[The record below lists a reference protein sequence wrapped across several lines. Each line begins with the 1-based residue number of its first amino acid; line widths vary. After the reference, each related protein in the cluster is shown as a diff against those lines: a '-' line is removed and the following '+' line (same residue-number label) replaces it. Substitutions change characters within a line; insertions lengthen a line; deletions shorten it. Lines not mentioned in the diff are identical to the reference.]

1 MGELYKISTRKDL
14 VKFLGIPEKL
24 LTYVLYVKKVD
35 SFYTTFEIPKKN
47 GGVRKI
53 SAPSEQLKQIQKILA
68 NKLYEH
74 REKKRTTNISHG
86 FEKGRCIKTNAKI
99 HRNKRYVLNID
110 IENFFESIHF
120 GRVRGFFNKNKSFAL
135 PIEVATVI
143 AQIACY
149 NGKLPQGAPTSP
161 IISNLICEILDYRLF
176 KIAKKYRLNYTRYA
190 DDLTFSTNDKKFL
203 ESQTTFY
210 EEVSKEI
217 EQAGFKINKQ
227 KVRMQYKDSRQ
238 VVTGLVV
245 NEKINVPSTYYKET
259 RAMAHHLYK
268 YGRFE
273 INGEEATPNQLE
285 GRFSFLNH
293 LTCYNNNLDNEKH
306 GYKFNNLNS
315 REREYQKFLFYKLF
329 FAHPKPLIVTEGKT
343 DIVYLKAAL
352 KKLYKEYPQLVSKND
367 DGSFDYKISFLKRAE
382 KKKNTNKKKTINKLE
397 YFLGIVHDGADT
409 VKNLYNF
416 FHSEKK
422 EREDVSPNYFEYFK
436 KTCNHKPYNP
446 IIFLFDNEIQS
457 RKRKP
462 ISKFISHV
470 KLDNKKKE
478 KLKSENMV
486 KLEADNLYILT
497 NPLVKGM
504 SECEIEDL
512 FDDGTL
518 NHKINGKSFTKED
531 KYDKQ
536 KFYGKEIFSKY
547 ILKNYINIDFDG
559 FRPLLDNLVK
569 IIEEYKEECPI
580 EELQQS
586 LIQ

>member
-1 MGELYKISTRKDL
+1 MDEIEKITTRYEFA
-14 VKFLGIPEKL
+14 KFLGIPENL

-99 HRNKRYVLNID
+99 HRNKRFVLNID

-135 PIEVATVI
+135 PIEVATLI

-149 NGKLPQGAPTSP
+149 NGKLPQGSPTSP
-161 IISNLICEILDYRLF
+161 IISNLICEILDYRLL
-176 KIAKKYRLNYTRYA
+176 KIAKKYRLDYTRYA

-203 ESQTTFY
+203 DLQTKFY
-210 EEVSKEI
+210 EEIDEEI
-217 EQAGFKINKQ
+217 KRAGFKINEK
-227 KVRMQYKDSRQ
+227 KVRLQYKDSRQ

-245 NEKINVPSTYYKET
+245 NEKINVSSTYYKET

-268 YGRFE
+268 HGWFE
-273 INGEEATPNQLE
+273 INGKRATPNQLE
-285 GRFSFLNH
+285 GRLSFINQ
-293 LTCYNNNLDNEKH
+293 LTRYNNKLDNEKH
-306 GYKFNNLNS
+306 GYKANNLNS

-329 FAHPKPLIVTEGKT
+329 FAHSKALIVTEGKT
-343 DIVYLKAAL
+343 DKVYIKAAL
-352 KKLYKEYPQLVSKND
+352 KKLYKEYPKLITKND
-367 DGSFDYKISFLKRAE
+367 DGTFDFKVTFLKR
-382 KKKNTNKKKTINKLE
+382 TNRLE
-397 YFLGIVHDGADT
+397 YFLGIVQDGADT
-409 VKNLYNF
+409 VKNLYNY
-416 FHSEKK
+416 FHSGKK
-422 EREDVSPNYFEYFK
+422 QRKDVSPNYYEYFK
-436 KTCNHKPYNP
+436 KISNHKPYNP
-446 IIFLFDNEIQS
+446 IILLFDNEIE
-457 RKRKP
+457 REDKP
-462 ISKFISHV
+462 IRKIIKHV
-470 KLDNKKKE
+470 KLDQAKKE
-478 KLKSENMV
+478 ELKNECMV
-486 KLEADNLYILT
+486 KLKADNLYILT

-512 FDDGTL
+512 FDDDTL
-518 NHKINGKSFTKED
+518 NHQINGKSFCKKADFDTE
-531 KYDKQ
+531 KY
-536 KFYGKEIFSKY
+536 YGKEIFSKY
-547 ILKNYINIDFDG
+547 ILKNYSDINFDE

-580 EELQQS
+580 SSEEMRQTLVQ
-586 LIQ
+586 